1 MGAGGRIYFSC
12 PDVAEAR
19 GGVRIIYRH
28 VDHLNAAGMEAWV
41 MHEEEGFHASW
52 FEHATR
58 VTDRGK
64 VMREAIKGDIVVLP
78 EIVRPEGGGGEEERG
93 GVLDQDS
100 QGGWRMRPSRWLSTF
115 VAHGKHRRQD
125 RVVLGGGDG
134 SAASGAVRALE
145 GVASA
150 GEDVV
155 LLAPAEDRVVPLDMA
170 V

>member
-41 MHEEEGFHASW
+41 MHEKEGFHASW

-78 EIVRPEGGGGEEERG
+78 EIVRPEGADVMA
-93 GVLDQDS
+93 GVKKVIFNQNAYY
-100 QGGWRMRPSRWLSTF
+100 TF
-115 VAHGKHRRQD
+115 VNEPNDQED
-125 RVVLGGGDG
+125 GGT
-134 SAASGAVRALE
+134 LYTHP
-145 GVASA
+145 
-150 GEDVV
+150 DVV
-155 LLAPAEDRVVPLDMA
+155 CAAVESEARGRYLAWAFPKLTVHRVKVG
-170 V
+170 